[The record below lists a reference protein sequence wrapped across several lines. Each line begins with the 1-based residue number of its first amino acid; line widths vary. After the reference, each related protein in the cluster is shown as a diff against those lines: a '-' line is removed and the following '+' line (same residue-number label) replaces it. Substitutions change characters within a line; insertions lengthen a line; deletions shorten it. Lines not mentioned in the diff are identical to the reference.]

1 MKALSFYFFICFYLL
16 FCSTCIVALHR
27 FSPGK
32 SKTPLQFFAKWGIL
46 VCWGE
51 VYKALSPAMLVTATV
66 PGALPAA
73 PGDSFA
79 GRKEESL

>member
-1 MKALSFYFFICFYLL
+1 MGL
-16 FCSTCIVALHR
+16 
-27 FSPGK
+27 P
-32 SKTPLQFFAKWGIL
+32 TPLQFFAKWGIL

>member
-1 MKALSFYFFICFYLL
+1 MVSIPARFPCGFIIR
-16 FCSTCIVALHR
+16 SPGEKVNGSAR

-51 VYKALSPAMLVTATV
+51 VYKALSPAMLVTASV